1 MPCTFVSVIFKN
13 FQRQEYEI
21 QTLHIQFRVIMEYL
35 IRLKDNFLIISD
47 LLKDSC
53 GYRTW
58 NWDFSAELKSQKP
71 MISTLALLDILL

>member
-1 MPCTFVSVIFKN
+1 MFTMPCTFVSVIFNN

-35 IRLKDNFLIISD
+35 IRLKDNLLSD

-53 GYRTW
+53 GYRT
-58 NWDFSAELKSQKP
+58 
-71 MISTLALLDILL
+71 